1 MSKWINRKNYQ
12 IFLVLLVALQPFVDL
27 DYLIYGQLDALGLP
41 RLSTV
46 LRFVVIPL
54 AIAVGFFLFDKKK
67 KSTLIAVFSYLGVL
81 GAYFVVHCMNTMAIR
96 NDLYLPHNFVF
107 DLADEFIY
115 VFTMVIPYFLVY
127 LFVKTGLTEKQI
139 KTTVCLSSA
148 IISIPIFLSNLFVF
162 GKSTYVGDTQANFL
176 SWFVPG
182 TYDVYHPRTLASKFL
197 FEEGNTIGIVLFM
210 LLPLMYY
217 YFDKEENK
225 KTKICMGGLILIQ
238 SLSMIILSTKVA
250 TYGSIICAA
259 VFLAIKFFCAFV
271 MKNSKVQKVTLLFS
285 VAMMLLCAAIL
296 PYCPAIVNQQ
306 IDQENDLIVLD
317 DSYMIN
323 EGKDGVDKEL
333 EQAKTKWDPAL
344 VYQFEVYGIKSN
356 LMSAIPKYYYMEW
369 YTYKHDAY
377 FWLDMLF
384 NVPFYERVNGRQV
397 QTLFIKYKW
406 SETPNPSKDYLL
418 GLGYSEMMNG
428 SLILEQDF
436 VQQFYSFG
444 YLGWPLIVGP
454 WIAVVLYGVYQVLRR
469 FKEHLRVDI
478 LVFACSLCFG
488 LLGAY
493 MSGHVLD
500 EYSSSIFLAFLVGVL
515 LMKLNKKTG
524 EEHED

>member
-1 MSKWINRKNYQ
+1 MNKIFNRKNYQ

-41 RLSTV
+41 RLSTI
-46 LRFVVIPL
+46 LRFLIIPL
-54 AIAVGFFLFDKKK
+54 VIVIGFFLFDKKK
-67 KSTLIAVFSYLGVL
+67 KSTLIAVFSYLGLL
-81 GAYFVVHCMNTMAIR
+81 GAYFVVHCLNTMAIR
-96 NDLYLPHNFVF
+96 NDLYLPYNFVF

-127 LFVKTGLTEKQI
+127 LFVKTGLTEKEI
-139 KTTVCLSSA
+139 KTTICLSSA
-148 IISIPIFLSNLFVF
+148 MISIPIFLSNLFVF
-162 GKSTYVGDTQANFL
+162 GKSTYVGDTQASFL
-176 SWFVPG
+176 TWFVEG
-182 TYDVYHPRTLASKFL
+182 TYDVYHPRTMASKFL

-225 KTKICMGGLILIQ
+225 KMRTGIGALILIQ

-259 VFLAIKFFCAFV
+259 VFLAIKFFCAFI
-271 MKNSKVQKVTLLFS
+271 MKNTKIQKVTLFFS
-285 VAMMLLCAAIL
+285 IAMMILCAVIL

-306 IDQENDLIVLD
+306 MDQENDLIVLD
-317 DSYMIN
+317 DNYMIE
-323 EGKDGVDKEL
+323 EGKGGVGKDL
-333 EQAKTKWDPAL
+333 EEAKTKWDPAL

-356 LMSAIPKYYYMEW
+356 LMSAIPKSYFMEW

-397 QTLFIKYKW
+397 QTMFIKYKW
-406 SETPNPSKDYLL
+406 SETPNPPIDYLF

-444 YLGWPLIVGP
+444 YLGWPLIAGP
-454 WIAVVLYGVYQVLRR
+454 WIAIVLYGVVQVLRR
-469 FKEHLRVDI
+469 FKDYFRTDI
-478 LVFACSLCFG
+478 LVFACSVVFG
-488 LLGAY
+488 LGGAY

-500 EYSSSIFLAFLVGVL
+500 EYTSSIFIAFLVSVL
-515 LMKLNKKTG
+515 LMKLTQKTG
-524 EEHED
+524 ENHES